1 VAGAELA
8 PGGSIGPDSADDGG
22 GVGASRV
29 IADISSPQG
38 VTTILET
45 LERRVQK
52 HKDAV
57 SEVKEEL
64 DAAVRTRD
72 VIMHRLNEAREENMR
87 LDTAARDLVRE
98 RDIARDD
105 AEAREKEAEGLRQQV
120 RVLAGAEQRLHSLQK
135 ETQ

>member
-1 VAGAELA
+1 
-8 PGGSIGPDSADDGG
+8 
-22 GVGASRV
+22 
-29 IADISSPQG
+29 
-38 VTTILET
+38 
-45 LERRVQK
+45 VQK